1 MPICPGT
8 RRLFSSSQSSTDTWT
23 GTNAYVSPPV
33 ALPGGE
39 AHVLDYDRQNRRGP
53 GCNVGVAASNL
64 LEAFPGLTPPITK
77 AVLADQLGPIRGRV
91 RVGCRASI
99 SPRLAPALWALRPPS
114 RPSERPRCWRSS
126 GGSSGKAGPAS
137 VVFACRYAVKVKQ
150 RPPGARVLLIS
161 GCDDIDGIAPSVS
174 RLVKPYRQADL
185 AAKLDELGSA
195 RRIDQI
201 LRSGDL
207 SLSARPQRQQLYP
220 SGR

>member
-1 MPICPGT
+1 
-8 RRLFSSSQSSTDTWT
+8 
-23 GTNAYVSPPV
+23 
-33 ALPGGE
+33 
-39 AHVLDYDRQNRRGP
+39 
-53 GCNVGVAASNL
+53 VAASNL

-91 RVGCRASI
+91 RVGCTASI
-99 SPRLAPALWALRPPS
+99 SPRRAGTLGSAAAIPAERTTEVLEIFQRELR
-114 RPSERPRCWRSS
+114 
-126 GGSSGKAGPAS
+126 KAGPAS
-137 VVFACRYAVKVKQ
+137 VAFACRYAVKVKQ

-174 RLVKPYRQADL
+174 RHVKPYRQADL

-220 SGR
+220 GGP